1 MSIRYFAQIYDS
13 IFMQYMESCSIAILG
28 FLVVYYF
35 KGVATMAATEAQ
47 LRANK
52 KYHSKFH
59 RMQIR
64 VTEEEKQIIDTH
76 TAATKES
83 VNSFVQRAIRETI
96 GRDKQNS
103 SNSQE

>member
-1 MSIRYFAQIYDS
+1 MG
-13 IFMQYMESCSIAILG
+13 MCTIAISG

-35 KGVATMAATEAQ
+35 QGVAAMAATEAQ

-64 VTEEEKQIIDTH
+64 ITEDEKQRVDEH
-76 TAATKES
+76 TAVTGES
-83 VNSFVQRAIRETI
+83 VNAFVQRAIWETIERDIATRET
-96 GRDKQNS
+96 NS
-103 SNSQE
+103 ERKK

>member
-1 MSIRYFAQIYDS
+1 
-13 IFMQYMESCSIAILG
+13 MESCTIAIWG

-64 VTEEEKQIIDTH
+64 VTEEEKQLIDAPH
-76 TAATKES
+76 SGAWSYEQK
-83 VNSFVQRAIRETI
+83 IRYSDLCNI
-96 GRDKQNS
+96 WDDSRD
-103 SNSQE
+103 

>member
-1 MSIRYFAQIYDS
+1 
-13 IFMQYMESCSIAILG
+13 
-28 FLVVYYF
+28 
-35 KGVATMAATEAQ
+35 MAATEAQ

-64 VTEEEKQIIDTH
+64 VPEEEKQLIDAH
-76 TAATKES
+76 TAVTKES

-96 GRDKQNS
+96 ERYSATGEARPERNTK
-103 SNSQE
+103 